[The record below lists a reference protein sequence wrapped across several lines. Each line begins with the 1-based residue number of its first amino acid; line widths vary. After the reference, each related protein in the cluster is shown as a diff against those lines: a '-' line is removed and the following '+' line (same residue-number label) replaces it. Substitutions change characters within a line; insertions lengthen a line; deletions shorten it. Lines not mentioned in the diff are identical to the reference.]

1 MEWSTSA
8 TRLIAPV
15 LLTVVTVDIIRRI
28 LRNHIERKGYP
39 LPPGP
44 TPLPLLGSA
53 LSLNAKEP
61 WLTFTEWR
69 EKYGGCTVE
78 QGFVPLSF
86 YR

>member
-8 TRLIAPV
+8 TRFIAPA

-28 LRNHIERKGYP
+28 LRNHMERKGYP

-61 WLTFTEWR
+61 WLTFTEWG
-69 EKYGGCTVE
+69 EKYGKC
-78 QGFVPLSF
+78 LSE
-86 YR
+86 RRCMHLSVSR